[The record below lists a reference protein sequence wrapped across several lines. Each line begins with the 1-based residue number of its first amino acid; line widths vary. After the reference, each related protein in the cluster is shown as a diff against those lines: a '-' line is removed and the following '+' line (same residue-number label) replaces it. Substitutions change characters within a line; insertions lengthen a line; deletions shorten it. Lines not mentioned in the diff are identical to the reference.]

1 MIRSKVQYQKK
12 ISNWKINEKK
22 KPKNV
27 DSAWHFEY
35 ASSYP
40 QSYYYTPVHALYI
53 SHMCSSF
60 LLIKHVF
67 TSILF
72 LRLTDQRKQT
82 HWYYIRFDGTFAS
95 TNHGESNTQHKTQC
109 KRPLHIL
116 VFVFYIQTMYGECY
130 ETFSSMPLFV
140 LYKNDS

>member
-22 KPKNV
+22 KTKNV

-53 SHMCSSF
+53 SHMCNSF

-72 LRLTDQRKQT
+72 
-82 HWYYIRFDGTFAS
+82 
-95 TNHGESNTQHKTQC
+95 
-109 KRPLHIL
+109 
-116 VFVFYIQTMYGECY
+116 
-130 ETFSSMPLFV
+130 
-140 LYKNDS
+140 